1 MYVALGSNL
10 EDSHAHLDA
19 AIAYLDSHEAMHS
32 VRESPRYITDPMG
45 PQDQPDFL
53 NSVCSFQTTL
63 EAHELLDVLQTLE
76 IERGRVRPT
85 DEAAIAA
92 LRWHARTLDCD
103 VLLFGQ
109 TEIKSERLTVPHIG
123 IAERAFVLQPLCDL
137 SPQLQIPGL
146 GPVANLLSA
155 VDSSGIRPA
164 RG

>member
-1 MYVALGSNL
+1 MALGSNL

-19 AIAYLDSHEAMHS
+19 AIAFLNAHDCVHAVH
-32 VRESPRYITDPMG
+32 ESPRYITDPMG

-63 EAHELLDVLQTLE
+63 DAHALLDALQALE

-109 TEIKSERLTVPHIG
+109 AEINSERLTVPHSG
-123 IAERAFVLQPLCDL
+123 IADRAFVLQPLSDL
-137 SPQLQIPGL
+137 SPQLQIPGY

-155 VDSSGIRPA
+155 VDTSGMRPA
-164 RG
+164 LG